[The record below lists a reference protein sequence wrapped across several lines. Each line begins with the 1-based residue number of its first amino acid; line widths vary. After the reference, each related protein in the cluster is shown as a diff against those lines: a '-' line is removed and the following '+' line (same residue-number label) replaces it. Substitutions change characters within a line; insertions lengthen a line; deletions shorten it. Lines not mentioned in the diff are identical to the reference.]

1 MGHTKTIIELNG
13 KRYDAISGT
22 LLDSPTDGHATHDSA
37 VHHVP
42 VRVHKPS
49 ARPSGRHVVHHTPQR
64 SKTLMR
70 HAVKKPVFQ
79 VSSAIVEQ
87 ETTEQAMLRVNEQL
101 IAERLARAKQ
111 IHKNKLVNRFGQS
124 GAPVFVKKVEP
135 LPVKPAP
142 HAKSGHNPKPATKR
156 PASGVSVQH
165 HTHHT
170 RHVESV
176 LAEGLR
182 KASSFDHSTHHKQPK
197 RHRLAR
203 KLGVSSKT
211 ANLGASVTAL
221 LLLAGFTYYQN
232 VPNLAMR
239 TAASKAGI
247 QASLPAYHPSGFSM
261 SGPIEYAPGR
271 VTVSF
276 RSNSD
281 SREYKVIQQVSN
293 WNSEALL
300 GNYVAKNYRN
310 YQSYRQGDRT
320 VYIYEG
326 ANASWVEDGIWYQIS
341 GKSALNSEQLLNI
354 AASM

>member
-13 KRYDAISGT
+13 KRYDAISGK
-22 LLDSPTDGHATHDSA
+22 LLDSPTNSHEPQGST

-49 ARPSGRHVVHHTPQR
+49 VRQSGRHVTHHTPQR

-70 HAVKKPVFQ
+70 QAVKKPAFR

-87 ETTEQAMLRVNEQL
+87 QSAEQAMLRVNEQL

-135 LPVKPAP
+135 LPVKRAP
-142 HAKSGHNPKPATKR
+142 HAKPIHVHEPAAKSS
-156 PASGVSVQH
+156 ASAVAVPH

-170 RHVESV
+170 PQVESM

-182 KASSFDHSTHHKQPK
+182 KASSLHTPHHKLPK

-203 KLGVSSKT
+203 KLGISSKT
-211 ANLGASVTAL
+211 ANLGAGAVAL
-221 LLLAGFTYYQN
+221 LLIAGFTYYQN

-247 QASLPAYHPSGFSM
+247 PASLPAYRPSGFSM
-261 SGPIEYAPGR
+261 NGPIEYAPGR

-281 SREYKVIQQVSN
+281 NREFTVVQQVSN

-300 GNYVAKNYRN
+300 GNYVAKNYRD
-310 YQSYRQGDRT
+310 YQTYRQGDRT
-320 VYIYEG
+320 VYIYDV
-326 ANASWVEDGIWYQIS
+326 ANASWVENGIWYQIS
-341 GKSALNSEQLLNI
+341 GKSSLSSEQLLNI